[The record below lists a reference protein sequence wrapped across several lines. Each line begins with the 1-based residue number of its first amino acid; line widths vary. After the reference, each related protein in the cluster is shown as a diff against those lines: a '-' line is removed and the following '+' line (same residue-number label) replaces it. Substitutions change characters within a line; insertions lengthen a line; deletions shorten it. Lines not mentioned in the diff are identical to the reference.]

1 MANPTPILQ
10 QINAFDATKGTTI
23 NYSVVGGTDIIRSSR
38 IKIYNATTN
47 ELKLDYL
54 YTGVQQSAG
63 QYIIV
68 LPAAQTSTSLSNEI
82 QYYASIET
90 YTNTN
95 GIEGASGYST
105 AKIFWCLP
113 EPTLTL
119 TQPPSVINTTSYNA
133 VAEFNTNI
141 TSDIGTTNKIQ
152 QYKFDLYEQGVLVQT
167 SGTIIGS
174 GAQQGDTTVYS
185 LNYNFTGLN
194 DGSTYY
200 IVVSVTSTEGMI
212 ITTEPSNSFLIE
224 VNAPSFV
231 AATVSNDACDGYITI
246 TSKIT
251 NIEGES
257 NTQASSGYIDLT
269 PDGTY
274 VVWDNGVTF
283 PSVNGKSQWNLSL
296 WGRAFKYADYV
307 NNGTEIINLQNIV
320 NLQNLGNIKLY
331 LTQNPTSTKIR
342 VEVYVDVYGDKSLIS
357 TYFSDYIDKPSGT
370 DNMLIQLKCDMDWF
384 DLSIS
389 KATT

>member
-63 QYIIV
+63 QYITV
-68 LPAAQTSTSLSNEI
+68 LPAAQTSTSLSNET

-90 YTNTN
+90 YTNIN
-95 GIEGASGYST
+95 GTEGASGYST

-119 TQPPSVINTTSYNA
+119 TQPPSVINTTSYNT

-167 SGTIIGS
+167 SGAIIGS
-174 GAQQGDTTVYS
+174 GTQQGDTTVYL

-200 IVVSVTSTEGMI
+200 IVVSVTSTEGMT
-212 ITTEPSNSFLIE
+212 ITTEPSSSFLVEI
-224 VNAPSFV
+224 NTPSFN

-274 VVWDNGVTF
+274 VVWNDGVTF

-296 WGRAFKYADYV
+296 WGRAFKYANYI
-307 NNGTEIINLQNIV
+307 NNGAEIINLQNIV

-331 LTQNPTSTKIR
+331 LTQNPTLSKIR
-342 VEVYVDVYGDKSLIS
+342 VEVYVEVYGDKSLIS
-357 TYFSDYIDKPSGT
+357 TYFSDYIDKPFDT

-389 KATT
+389 KVTT